1 MKGKKI
7 ASIVLS
13 VAMITSMLAGCG
25 SGNAGGGETKAKDTP
40 AATEAKTETTAPE
53 TTAPADDETPAAATG
68 DELVYW
74 SMWDAGSPQANAIQE
89 IIDEYT
95 AKTGVKVN
103 VQWKGRDINKVIQA
117 ALDAKNDIDL
127 FDEDFQRVGTQ
138 YASSCLDLED
148 MAKAADYDNHA
159 VAALPTAIRGWAGSL
174 KGIAYQPYTSGIF
187 YNKAIFKEAGIESE
201 PQTWAEFL
209 DCCEKIKAAG
219 YNPLALDD
227 AYVLYNLGYH
237 MARYIGQEKVSNL
250 CKYGAY
256 EAEDGSLVSWKD
268 SKEVLQAVQDLVDF
282 VKAGYL
288 EENAPDAYP
297 ASENT
302 IGYDETAMVVNASWV
317 PGEITNNTGCDLEW
331 GMFNYPSID
340 GGADPNTI
348 ANVGAQAFAIPAY
361 SDKAQEAFDLIMMIT
376 TGEGD
381 QKIALATDS
390 IPADPTNSQWPEMIA
405 GCKDGFNALTNVYD
419 WNCGLNDNADLQPII
434 KENILKVFEGALD
447 AQGFIDAV
455 TAAAP
460 EPTAPPTDDAA
471 GETTAETTA
480 DTAESTT
487 ETTAE

>member
-1 MKGKKI
+1 MKVKKI
-7 ASIVLS
+7 VSVLLC
-13 VAMITSMLAGCG
+13 VAMITSMLAACG
-25 SGNAGGGETKAKDTP
+25 NNSSETKAKDTT
-40 AATEAKTETTAPE
+40 AATDAKTETQAPKE
-53 TTAPADDETPAAATG
+53 TEGATDAPAAATG
-68 DELVYW
+68 ETLVYW
-74 SMWDAGSPQANAIQE
+74 SMWDAGSPQAIAIQE

-95 AKTGVKVN
+95 AKTGVAVD
-103 VQWKGRDINKVIQA
+103 VQWKGRDISKVIQA

-127 FDEDFQRVGTQ
+127 FDEDFQRVATQ
-138 YASSCLDLED
+138 YASSCVDLEE
-148 MAKAADYDNHA
+148 MAKAADYENHS

-174 KGIAYQPYTSGIF
+174 KGIAYQPYTSGVF
-187 YNKAIFKEAGIESE
+187 YNKAIFAEAGIESE

-209 DCCEKIKAAG
+209 DCCQKIKDAG

-256 EAEDGSLVSWKD
+256 EDENGNLVGWKD
-268 SKEVLQAVQDLVDF
+268 SAEVLKSIQDMVDF

-288 EENAPDAYP
+288 EENAPDAFP

-331 GMFNYPSID
+331 GMFNYPSVD

-361 SDKAQEAFDLIMMIT
+361 SDKAQQAFDLIMMIT

-381 QKIALATDS
+381 QKVALATDS
-390 IPADPTNSQWPEMIA
+390 MPADPTNGEWPAMIA
-405 GCKDGFNALTNVYD
+405 GCKDSFNALTNVYD

-434 KENILKVFEGALD
+434 KENILKVFEGSLD
-447 AQGFIDAV
+447 AQGFVDAIA
-455 TAAAP
+455 AAAP
-460 EPTAPPTDDAA
+460 APTSPSADGGAA
-471 GETTAETTA
+471 ETTEETAETP
-480 DTAESTT
+480 AES
-487 ETTAE
+487 ETAAE